1 MSKFYLSRGLTSYY
15 PSTSSDP
22 LEKIEKAFECIR
34 KVKNNDSSGGIE
46 ILGVHMEGPFINPK
60 HKGCQAE
67 KYILEMTDENF
78 KIVERNSDIIK
89 RITIAPE
96 IGENMGRI
104 SHLARMGI
112 VISGG
117 HSDATYDQ
125 VREAHMRGMTM
136 TTHLFSAMS
145 TIKKEGPYR
154 ISGMIEASLNIDT
167 LYTEIIA
174 DRKHLPDELMQLAI
188 KCKGKKMIMVC
199 SDANRGAGRTE
210 GGTIYTCGQEAI
222 IVDGVAMVP
231 DRSAFASS
239 ITPVDQMVR
248 NLINYTGISKLDAI
262 NMASANIA
270 RMMGCF
276 ERKGSIAP
284 GKDAD
289 IIFLDNEFYVKAVI
303 CRGKLR
309 YGMV

>member
-1 MSKFYLSRGLTSYY
+1 
-15 PSTSSDP
+15 
-22 LEKIEKAFECIR
+22 
-34 KVKNNDSSGGIE
+34 
-46 ILGVHMEGPFINPK
+46 
-60 HKGCQAE
+60 
-67 KYILEMTDENF
+67 
-78 KIVERNSDIIK
+78 
-89 RITIAPE
+89 
-96 IGENMGRI
+96 
-104 SHLARMGI
+104 
-112 VISGG
+112 
-117 HSDATYDQ
+117 
-125 VREAHMRGMTM
+125 
-136 TTHLFSAMS
+136 
-145 TIKKEGPYR
+145 
-154 ISGMIEASLNIDT
+154 
-167 LYTEIIA
+167 
-174 DRKHLPDELMQLAI
+174 MQLAI

-303 CRGKLR
+303 CRGNLR
-309 YGMV
+309 YGIL